1 MKVDFLS
8 YLDYFSYNSIVIL
21 SYFFICL
28 IILII
33 NYFSK
38 DKLNSFLVFRRGS
51 IFNPMNYIRLVASGF
66 CHKDF
71 EHFRNNFVIILL
83 IGPLLEEKY
92 GSLNILYMLL
102 ITNFVSSLFHLIFYD
117 SGAIGAS
124 DNAYMLIVLCSIVN
138 ISDGKIPIT
147 LILIILF
154 YVLGEFVNFV
164 FHKRDNVSHDSHV
177 VGAVLGFVFGY
188 YVFLI

>member
-71 EHFRNNFVIILL
+71 EHFRNNFVIRFF
-83 IGPLLEEKY
+83 KY
-92 GSLNILYMLL
+92 
-102 ITNFVSSLFHLIFYD
+102 FYFI
-117 SGAIGAS
+117 SCKF
-124 DNAYMLIVLCSIVN
+124 NTYNLVL
-138 ISDGKIPIT
+138 
-147 LILIILF
+147 
-154 YVLGEFVNFV
+154 
-164 FHKRDNVSHDSHV
+164 
-177 VGAVLGFVFGY
+177 
-188 YVFLI
+188 